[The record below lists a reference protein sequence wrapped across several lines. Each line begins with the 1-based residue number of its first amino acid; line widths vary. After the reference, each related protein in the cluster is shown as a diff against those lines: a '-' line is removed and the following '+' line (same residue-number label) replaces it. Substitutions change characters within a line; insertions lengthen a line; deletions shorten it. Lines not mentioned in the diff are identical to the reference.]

1 MKTPYEYNEV
11 IDINTS
17 KIFRRCLMFFRTERI
32 ERILKELKE
41 LKYVESMTIENFR
54 MKEGLFQNP
63 DEAEQ
68 SPTPWIDFH
77 KDDRWGG
84 KDKSCWFRFEFEVP
98 ESYGG
103 KTVIHKIQTSHE
115 NGWDANNPQFLIFK
129 NGTLIQGLDVNHRET
144 LLCENAK
151 VGEKYVIDLQAYG
164 GMIDSLSECKNII
177 SVLDTN
183 VEHLY
188 YDISVPL
195 EVVKLLP
202 KEDKDR
208 IDTISYLEKAINILD
223 LRKPYSN
230 EYNQSIDEAIN
241 YLGEE
246 FYGQFCEDRGIVA
259 KCVGHTHIDVAW
271 LWDLAQTR
279 QKVQRSFSTV
289 LELMKQYPE
298 YIFMSSQPQLY
309 QFLKEE
315 RPELYDAVKQSIEE
329 GRWEPEG
336 GMWVEAD
343 CNLSSGESLVRQII
357 HGKRF
362 FREEFG
368 KENKILWLPDVFGY
382 SAALPQILKKSGID
396 YFMTTKISWNEYNK
410 LPYDSFKW
418 AGLDGSEVLTHF
430 ITTANFDDL
439 LERHFTTYNGHID
452 ASSVKGAWERYQQK
466 DLHDEVL
473 ISFGHGDGGGGPTK
487 EMLETARRLEK
498 GIPGSP
504 VVQMSTATEFFEIL
518 DERVGSNPKLP
529 TWVGELYFEYHRGT
543 LTSMARNKRYNR
555 KSEFLY
561 EDVEWLSTIGN
572 LVEGMNYPKT
582 DIQKG
587 WEIIC
592 LNQFHDIIPGSSIK
606 KVYEDSKEQYEMII
620 EQGEALKE
628 KAMEAITSNIGVDE
642 KSVIAYNP
650 LSFTRSEII
659 DMEVDGEKITFYA
672 EDIPAKGYKVF
683 QVSNMRPEVNE
694 LTITSDHL
702 ENRFFDIQLD
712 ENANIISLYDKRAQR
727 QVLKEGHR
735 ANVIQAFEDK
745 PHNYD
750 AWDVNI
756 YYQEKMW
763 EVNDVESIRVVE
775 EGPIKATL
783 EIKKTFVDSTIT
795 QLMTIYRDIDRIDFD
810 TTIDWKEKQVLLK
823 AAFPVDIHTEKATYD
838 IQFGNVER
846 PTHWNTSW
854 DTAKFEVC
862 GHKWADLSEDDYGV
876 SLLNDCKYGHDIK
889 DGVMRLTLL
898 KSATSPN
905 EDADREVHHFTYSM
919 YPHAGSWKKAKTVQM
934 GYRLN
939 CPIYTTVVDQQQ
951 GKLPKELSFVSL
963 DQENVIMEV
972 VKQAEESNE
981 VILRVHECYNRRTKA
996 KINFFKEIQSVFECD
1011 LEERQEIS
1019 EFEVKDRAFEFEIKP
1034 FEIKTFKLKLS

>member
-1 MKTPYEYNEV
+1 
-11 IDINTS
+11 
-17 KIFRRCLMFFRTERI
+17 MFFRAERI
-32 ERILKELKE
+32 ERILKELRE
-41 LKYVESMTIENFR
+41 LKYVDTTTIEQLK
-54 MKEGLFQNP
+54 MKEGLYHKP
-63 DEAEQ
+63 VEVDEC
-68 SPTPWIDFH
+68 STPWVDFF
-77 KDDRWGG
+77 KNDRWGG
-84 KDKSCWFRFEFEVP
+84 KDQSCWFRFVFEIP
-98 ESYGG
+98 ENYSG
-103 KTVIHKIQTSHE
+103 KTVVHRIQTGHE
-115 NGWDANNPQFLIFK
+115 DGWDASNPQFLIFK
-129 NGTLIQGLDVNHRET
+129 NGTLVQGLDVNHRET
-144 LLCENAK
+144 LLSEKAQI
-151 VGEKYVIDLQAYG
+151 GEKYVIDLQAYG
-164 GMIDSLSECKNII
+164 GMIEELSECKNLI
-177 SVLDTN
+177 SVLDTK
-183 VEHLY
+183 VEQLY
-188 YDISVPL
+188 YDIHVPL

-202 KEDKDR
+202 KEDKER
-208 IDTISYLEKAINILD
+208 IDTIGYLEKAINLLD
-223 LRKPYSN
+223 LRKPYSKEFN
-230 EYNQSIDEAIN
+230 ESVEEAIA
-241 YLGEE
+241 YLTEE

-279 QKVQRSFSTV
+279 QKVQRSFATV

-315 RPELYDAVKQSIEE
+315 RPELYAAVKKSIEE

-368 KENKILWLPDVFGY
+368 VENKILWLPDVFGY

-430 ITTANFDDL
+430 ITTANFDNL
-439 LERHFTTYNGHID
+439 PERYFTTYNGFID
-452 ASSVKGAWERYQQK
+452 APSVKGAWERYQQK

-473 ISFGHGDGGGGPTK
+473 ISFGYGDGGGGPTK

-498 GIPGSP
+498 GIPGIP
-504 VVQMSTATEFFEIL
+504 VVQMSTATEYFETL
-518 DERVGSNPKLP
+518 DERVGNSPRLPK
-529 TWVGELYFEYHRGT
+529 WVGELYFEYHRGT

-572 LVEGMNYPKT
+572 LVEGIDYPKA
-582 DIQKG
+582 DIQEG

-620 EQGEALKE
+620 EKGKKLKQ
-628 KAMEAITSNIGVDE
+628 KAMDAITSNIEIDE
-642 KSVIAYNP
+642 KSVVVYNP
-650 LSFTRSEII
+650 TSFNRNEII
-659 DMEVDGEKITFYA
+659 DLDIDGERITFYA
-672 EDIPAKGYKVF
+672 DNIPAKGYKAFPIKDIQPKESEMV
-683 QVSNMRPEVNE
+683 V
-694 LTITSDHL
+694 TTSHL
-702 ENRFFDIQLD
+702 ENKFFDIQLD
-712 ENANIISLYDKRAQR
+712 ENANITSLYDKRVQR
-727 QVLKEGHR
+727 QVLKEGYR

-745 PHNYD
+745 PIHYD
-750 AWDVNI
+750 AWDINI

-763 EVNDVESIRVVE
+763 EVNDVESIKVVE
-775 EGPIKATL
+775 EGPLKGTL

-795 QLMTIYRDIDRIDFD
+795 QLMTIYRDIDRIDFE
-810 TTIDWKEKQVLLK
+810 TTVDWKEKQVLLK
-823 AAFPVDIHTEKATYD
+823 AAFPVDIHAEKATYD

-862 GHKWADLSEDDYGV
+862 GHKWADLSEDAYGV

-905 EDADREVHHFTYSM
+905 EDADREVHHFTYSI
-919 YPHAGSWKKAKTVQM
+919 YPHTGNWKKAKTVEM

-939 CPIYTTVVDQQQ
+939 CPVYTTVIDKQE
-951 GKLPKELSFVSL
+951 GDLPKELSFVSI

-981 VILRVHECYNRRTKA
+981 VILRVYECYNRRTKA
-996 KINFFKEIQSVFECD
+996 KINFFKEIKAVYECD
-1011 LEERQEIS
+1011 LEERHEMN
-1019 EFEVKDRAFEFEIKP
+1019 ELVVKSGVFEFDIKP
-1034 FEIKTFKLKLS
+1034 YEIKTFKLNIM